1 MSLLNSTG
9 DRLRRATQLW
19 HTYLASTGQRFDL
32 AAFLKDPALEKQTL
46 DAALASGDQKLI
58 GLAQDWLRDT
68 GQAVPAV
75 VASRVVQPAT
85 VTASAPATAPAGEGV
100 KPSRYLRGVR

>member
-9 DRLRRATQLW
+9 DRLRRANQLW
-19 HTYLASTGQRFDL
+19 HAYLSSTGERFDL
-32 AAFLKDPALEKQTL
+32 AQFLKEPALEKQVL
-46 DAALASGDQKLI
+46 DSALASGDAKLI

-75 VASRVVQPAT
+75 VASRVMPV
-85 VTASAPATAPAGEGV
+85 ASAAASAATEAP
-100 KPSRYLRGVR
+100 KPNRYLRGVR